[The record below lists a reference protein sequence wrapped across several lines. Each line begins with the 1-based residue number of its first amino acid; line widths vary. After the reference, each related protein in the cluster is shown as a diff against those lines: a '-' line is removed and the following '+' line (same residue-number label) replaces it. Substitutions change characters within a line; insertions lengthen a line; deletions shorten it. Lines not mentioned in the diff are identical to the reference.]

1 MRAKGVYVA
10 LAGLVCALPV
20 LGLGEAEG
28 EQSERYGVFS
38 NIEAVEGEYSG
49 FQFILLPSNEGDFV
63 VFQQAEGWPQRPLL
77 LELEREATPTA
88 TVRFP
93 VFFEHPAM
101 GRFEG
106 GIHGDTLVGEFTRI
120 KYEIVLVRGELVW

>member
-10 LAGLVCALPV
+10 LAGLMVCALPI

-77 LELEREATPTA
+77 LELQREPTPTEA
-88 TVRFP
+88 VR
-93 VFFEHPAM
+93 FEHPAM

-106 GIHGDTLVGEFTRI
+106 GIHDDTLAGEFTRI
-120 KYEIVLVRGELVW
+120 NYKIVLVRGELAW